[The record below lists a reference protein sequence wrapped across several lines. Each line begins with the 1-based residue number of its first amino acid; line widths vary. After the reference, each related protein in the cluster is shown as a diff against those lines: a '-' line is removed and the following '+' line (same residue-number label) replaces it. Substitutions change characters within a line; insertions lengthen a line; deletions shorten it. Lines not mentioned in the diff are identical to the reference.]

1 MAGDVGTPPV
11 VQRKLFD
18 PAQHVMERPEV
29 KAALARE
36 GTEVVVSR
44 SLEEFA
50 AFLVNDN
57 HFWVRVAKGA
67 AVKPD

>member
-1 MAGDVGTPPV
+1 
-11 VQRKLFD
+11 
-18 PAQHVMERPEV
+18 MERPEV

-50 AFLVNDN
+50 AFLVDDN

-67 AVKPD
+67 GVKPD